1 MVSDL
6 ETVLKE
12 FITEATEDAVNN
24 IDFEDF
30 AIEAIGSRVD
40 LDQIDY
46 NESNIADLE
55 KRINE
60 IEKCFDPQWQLRMD
74 ELESSV
80 KNLVDHINELDV
92 CIKHLLVRIKDLEN
106 RKTFIQRIKGKVISI
121 SQKLMFWS

>member
-30 AIEAIGSRVD
+30 AIEAISSRVD

-46 NESNIADLE
+46 NESNIDDLE

-60 IEKCFDPQWQLRMD
+60 IEKCFDPLRMD